1 VKGSVAPDGSEL
13 PEACATGV
21 DADASVGLVDAD
33 TLPAGVEP
41 VASAVAGGVV
51 LVDGLDRPGMLPRAP
66 VSAEAPGMLP
76 SAPVRAEAPGT
87 LPSAP
92 VTVDTTPV
100 GSGSPPLEPPEP
112 VAAPTAPVTAEAPG
126 TLPSAPVTVET
137 MPVGSGTLP
146 LDTGTDPSAPVT
158 VETIPVGS
166 GRLLPDPATD
176 PSAPVTVEQSTG
188 RLTGSADVTVE
199 HGSDCAHATLAVTGP
214 ATSATV
220 APADTR
226 TPLTAFDEIFMDISC
241 TP

>member
-76 SAPVRAEAPGT
+76 SAPVR
-87 LPSAP
+87 
-92 VTVDTTPV
+92 
-100 GSGSPPLEPPEP
+100 
-112 VAAPTAPVTAEAPG
+112 AEAPG